1 MTTIA
6 ITWWRWWWRKTLF
19 LSDKF
24 IIFISIRES
33 EPGEV
38 LRKQLLTNMDFNSWN
53 IFWSS
58 SFGLLAVLIIL
69 GNFFT
74 IWVFHRQRSRKRSY
88 FLLISLAVADL
99 MVGLFAIPL
108 FIIGSSTEYSRFWWL
123 VSTSFDAFTGLTSI
137 YTLAVISL
145 ERMFAIVCPLRHRT
159 LTSRNYIY
167 AIAIPWMVAAV
178 FVTVLILYSYEIIKH
193 PSYRFL
199 LLLFQTTP
207 LLTMCVAYFSIWIKR
222 KSTKGIRNHRAAR
235 ESKLAKTLFLVTGAS
250 LLTWTPF
257 QIMNN
262 LFLFQGLQISLTVF
276 YLSKILQF
284 SNSLVNVVIYP
295 LRIPEFK
302 KTLKNIIHCCR
313 AASQRPTTAR
323 SQPVVPLNKIT

>member
-1 MTTIA
+1 
-6 ITWWRWWWRKTLF
+6 
-19 LSDKF
+19 
-24 IIFISIRES
+24 
-33 EPGEV
+33 
-38 LRKQLLTNMDFNSWN
+38 MDFNSWN

-58 SFGLLAVLIIL
+58 VFGLLVVLIIF

-108 FIIGSSTEYSRFWWL
+108 FIIGSSTEYPYLRWL
-123 VSTSFDAFTGLTSI
+123 VPTSFDAFTGLTSI

-145 ERMFAIVCPLRHRT
+145 ERMFAIICPLRHRT

-167 AIAIPWMVAAV
+167 AIAIPWISAAV
-178 FVTVLILYSYEIIKH
+178 FVAVLILYSNEIMKH
-193 PSYRFL
+193 PSCSFF

-235 ESKLAKTLFLVTGAS
+235 ESKLANTLFLVTGAS

-257 QIMNN
+257 QMINN
-262 LFLFQGLQISLTVF
+262 ISLFEVFRISLTVSN
-276 YLSKILQF
+276 LIKILQY

-302 KTLKNIIHCCR
+302 TTLKKIIPCCG
-313 AASQRPTTAR
+313 AASQRPTTVR
-323 SQPVVPLNKIT
+323 SQPAVPLSRIT

>member
-1 MTTIA
+1 
-6 ITWWRWWWRKTLF
+6 
-19 LSDKF
+19 
-24 IIFISIRES
+24 
-33 EPGEV
+33 
-38 LRKQLLTNMDFNSWN
+38 MDFNSWN

-108 FIIGSSTEYSRFWWL
+108 FIIGSSTEYSHFWWL

-145 ERMFAIVCPLRHRT
+145 ERMFATVCPLRHRT
-159 LTSRNYIY
+159 LTSRNYIC
-167 AIAIPWMVAAV
+167 AVAIPWVTAAV
-178 FVTVLILYSYEIIKH
+178 FIAVLNLYFNGIMKD
-193 PSYRFL
+193 PSYNFPA
-199 LLLFQTTP
+199 LLFQTTP
-207 LLTMCVAYFSIWIKR
+207 LLTICVAYFSIWIKR
-222 KSTKGIRNHRAAR
+222 KYTKGIRNHRAAR
-235 ESKLAKTLFLVTGAS
+235 ESKLANTLFLVTGAS

-257 QIMNN
+257 QMINY
-262 LFLFQGLQISLTVF
+262 LSYIAGLQVSRTLL

-284 SNSLVNVVIYP
+284 SNSLVNVIIYP

-302 KTLKNIIHCCR
+302 RTLKNVIHCCR
-313 AASQRPTTAR
+313 AASQRPTSAR
-323 SQPVVPLNKIT
+323 SQPAVPLNRIT

>member
-1 MTTIA
+1 
-6 ITWWRWWWRKTLF
+6 
-19 LSDKF
+19 
-24 IIFISIRES
+24 
-33 EPGEV
+33 
-38 LRKQLLTNMDFNSWN
+38 MDFNSWN

-108 FIIGSSTEYSRFWWL
+108 FIKKNSTEYSHFWWL
-123 VSTSFDAFTGLTSI
+123 VSTSFEAFTGLTSI

-145 ERMFAIVCPLRHRT
+145 GRMFAIVCPLRHRT

-167 AIAIPWMVAAV
+167 AIAIPWIAAAV

-222 KSTKGIRNHRAAR
+222 KSTKGIQNHRAAR
-235 ESKLAKTLFLVTGAS
+235 ESKLANTLFLVTGAS

-257 QIMNN
+257 QMINN
-262 LFLFQGLQISLTVF
+262 LSFIEGWRISSTLL

-295 LRIPEFK
+295 LRIPQFK
-302 KTLKNIIHCCR
+302 TTFKNIIHYCG
-313 AASQRPTTAR
+313 AVSQRPTTAR
-323 SQPVVPLNKIT
+323 SQPAVPLNRITQLRC

>member
-1 MTTIA
+1 
-6 ITWWRWWWRKTLF
+6 
-19 LSDKF
+19 
-24 IIFISIRES
+24 
-33 EPGEV
+33 
-38 LRKQLLTNMDFNSWN
+38 MDFNSWN

-58 SFGLLAVLIIL
+58 AFGLLAVLIVT
-69 GNFFT
+69 GNFFS

-108 FIIGSSTEYSRFWWL
+108 FITRRSTRHSHLRWL

-159 LTSRNYIY
+159 LTSLNYIY

-235 ESKLAKTLFLVTGAS
+235 ESKLANTLFLVSGAS
-250 LLTWTPF
+250 LITWTPY
-257 QIMNN
+257 QMINN
-262 LFLFQGLQISLTVF
+262 LSYFEGLGFRISLTIF

-295 LRIPEFK
+295 QRIPEFK
-302 KTLKNIIHCCR
+302 TILKNIIHCCR

-323 SQPVVPLNKIT
+323 SQPAVPLNRIT

>member
-1 MTTIA
+1 
-6 ITWWRWWWRKTLF
+6 
-19 LSDKF
+19 
-24 IIFISIRES
+24 
-33 EPGEV
+33 
-38 LRKQLLTNMDFNSWN
+38 MDFNSWN

-58 SFGLLAVLIIL
+58 AFGLLAVLIVT
-69 GNFFT
+69 GNFFS

-108 FIIGSSTEYSRFWWL
+108 FITRRSTRHSHLRWL

-159 LTSRNYIY
+159 LTFRNYLCV
-167 AIAIPWMVAAV
+167 IAMPWIVAAV
-178 FVTVLILYSYEIIKH
+178 FVAVLILHLNGIIKH
-193 PSYRFL
+193 PSYKVL

-207 LLTMCVAYFSIWIKR
+207 LLTMCVAYFCIWIKR

-235 ESKLAKTLFLVTGAS
+235 ESKLANTLFLVSGAS
-250 LLTWTPF
+250 LITWTPY
-257 QIMNN
+257 QMINN
-262 LFLFQGLQISLTVF
+262 LSYFEGLGFRISLTIF

-295 LRIPEFK
+295 QRIPEFK
-302 KTLKNIIHCCR
+302 TILKNIIHCCR

-323 SQPVVPLNKIT
+323 SQPAVPLNRIA

>member
-1 MTTIA
+1 
-6 ITWWRWWWRKTLF
+6 
-19 LSDKF
+19 
-24 IIFISIRES
+24 
-33 EPGEV
+33 
-38 LRKQLLTNMDFNSWN
+38 MDFNSWN

-58 SFGLLAVLIIL
+58 AFGLLAVLIIL

-99 MVGLFAIPL
+99 MVGLFAIPI
-108 FIIGSSTEYSRFWWL
+108 FIISSTEYSYLRWL
-123 VSTSFDAFTGLTSI
+123 VPTSFDAFTGLTSI

-167 AIAIPWMVAAV
+167 AIAIPWIAAAV
-178 FVTVLILYSYEIIKH
+178 FIAVIILKPKGSVKHLSYKFFPFLFLI
-193 PSYRFL
+193 
-199 LLLFQTTP
+199 TP
-207 LLTMCVAYFSIWIKR
+207 LLTMCVAYLSIWIKQ

-250 LLTWTPF
+250 VLTWTPF
-257 QIMNN
+257 QVMNN
-262 LFLFQGLQISLTVF
+262 LFLFQGLQISLTIF

-284 SNSLVNVVIYP
+284 SNSHVNVVIYP

-302 KTLKNIIHCCR
+302 TTLKNIIHCCR
-313 AASQRPTTAR
+313 AASQRSTTAH

>member
-1 MTTIA
+1 
-6 ITWWRWWWRKTLF
+6 
-19 LSDKF
+19 
-24 IIFISIRES
+24 
-33 EPGEV
+33 
-38 LRKQLLTNMDFNSWN
+38 MDFNPWN

-58 SFGLLAVLIIL
+58 AFGLLAVLIIL
-69 GNFFT
+69 GNFFS
-74 IWVFHRQRSRKRSY
+74 ICVFHRKKSRKRSY

-108 FIIGSSTEYSRFWWL
+108 FIKNNSTEYSHFWWL
-123 VSTSFDAFTGLTSI
+123 VSTSFEAFTGLTSI

-145 ERMFAIVCPLRHRT
+145 ERIFVIVCPLRHRT
-159 LTSRNYIY
+159 LTSLNYIY

-222 KSTKGIRNHRAAR
+222 KPTKGIRNHRAAR
-235 ESKLAKTLFLVTGAS
+235 ESKLANTLFLVTGAS

-257 QIMNN
+257 QVFNN
-262 LFLFQGLQISLTVF
+262 LFSFDRLRISLTLL
-276 YLSKILQF
+276 YLSRILQF

-295 LRIPEFK
+295 LRIPQFK
-302 KTLKNIIHCCR
+302 TTFKNIIHYCG
-313 AASQRPTTAR
+313 AVSQRPTTAR
-323 SQPVVPLNKIT
+323 SQPAVPLNRITQLRC

>member
-1 MTTIA
+1 
-6 ITWWRWWWRKTLF
+6 
-19 LSDKF
+19 
-24 IIFISIRES
+24 
-33 EPGEV
+33 
-38 LRKQLLTNMDFNSWN
+38 MDFNSWN

-58 SFGLLAVLIIL
+58 VFGLLAVLIIL

-108 FIIGSSTEYSRFWWL
+108 FIKGSSTEHSYLWRL
-123 VSTSFDAFTGLTSI
+123 VSKSFDAFTGLTSI

-145 ERMFAIVCPLRHRT
+145 ERLFAILCPLRHRT
-159 LTSRNYIY
+159 LTSRSYIY
-167 AIAIPWMVAAV
+167 AIAIPWIAAAV
-178 FVTVLILYSYEIIKH
+178 FIAVIILKPNGRVKH
-193 PSYRFL
+193 PSYKFFPFL
-199 LLLFQTTP
+199 FLITP
-207 LLTMCVAYFSIWIKR
+207 LLTVCVAYFSIWIKQ

-235 ESKLAKTLFLVTGAS
+235 ESKLTKTLFLVTGAS

-262 LFLFQGLQISLTVF
+262 LFLFQGLQISLTVSN
-276 YLSKILQF
+276 LSKILQF

-302 KTLKNIIHCCR
+302 TTLKNIIHCCG
-313 AASQRPTTAR
+313 AASQRPTAR
-323 SQPVVPLNKIT
+323 SQPLVPLNKIT

>member
-1 MTTIA
+1 
-6 ITWWRWWWRKTLF
+6 
-19 LSDKF
+19 
-24 IIFISIRES
+24 
-33 EPGEV
+33 
-38 LRKQLLTNMDFNSWN
+38 MDFNSWN

-58 SFGLLAVLIIL
+58 VFGLLAVLIIL

-108 FIIGSSTEYSRFWWL
+108 FIIGSSTEYPYLRWL

-167 AIAIPWMVAAV
+167 AIAIPWIAAAV
-178 FVTVLILYSYEIIKH
+178 FIAVIILKPKGSVKH
-193 PSYRFL
+193 PSYKFFPFL
-199 LLLFQTTP
+199 FLITP
-207 LLTMCVAYFSIWIKR
+207 LLTMCVAYYSIWIKQ

-235 ESKLAKTLFLVTGAS
+235 ESKLANTLFLVTGAS

-257 QIMNN
+257 QMINYL
-262 LFLFQGLQISLTVF
+262 LFIRGLQVSRTLL

-284 SNSLVNVVIYP
+284 SNSLVNVIIYP
-295 LRIPEFK
+295 LGIPEFK
-302 KTLKNIIHCCR
+302 RTLKNVIHCCR

-323 SQPVVPLNKIT
+323 SQPAVPLNRITSLRCRTVNFTQSRGI

>member
-1 MTTIA
+1 
-6 ITWWRWWWRKTLF
+6 
-19 LSDKF
+19 
-24 IIFISIRES
+24 
-33 EPGEV
+33 
-38 LRKQLLTNMDFNSWN
+38 MDFKSWN
-53 IFWSS
+53 IFWSPV
-58 SFGLLAVLIIL
+58 FGLLAVLIIL

-74 IWVFHRQRSRKRSY
+74 IRVFHRQRSRKRSY
-88 FLLISLAVADL
+88 FLLNSLAVADL

-108 FIIGSSTEYSRFWWL
+108 FIIGSSTEYPYLRWL
-123 VSTSFDAFTGLTSI
+123 VPTSFDAFTGLTSI

-235 ESKLAKTLFLVTGAS
+235 ESKLANTLFLVTGAS

-257 QIMNN
+257 QMINY
-262 LFLFQGLQISLTVF
+262 LSYIAGLQVSWTLL

-302 KTLKNIIHCCR
+302 RTLKNVIHCCR

-323 SQPVVPLNKIT
+323 SQPAVPLNRIT

>member
-1 MTTIA
+1 
-6 ITWWRWWWRKTLF
+6 
-19 LSDKF
+19 
-24 IIFISIRES
+24 
-33 EPGEV
+33 
-38 LRKQLLTNMDFNSWN
+38 MDFNSWN

-108 FIIGSSTEYSRFWWL
+108 FIIGSSTEYSHFWWL

-167 AIAIPWMVAAV
+167 AIAIPWIAAAV
-178 FVTVLILYSYEIIKH
+178 FIALIILYSKGVIKYT
-193 PSYRFL
+193 SYKFSPFL
-199 LLLFQTTP
+199 FLITP
-207 LLTMCVAYFSIWIKR
+207 LLTMCVAYFSIWIKQ
-222 KSTKGIRNHRAAR
+222 KSTKEIRNHRAAR

-257 QIMNN
+257 QVFNN
-262 LFLFQGLQISLTVF
+262 LFAFQVFQISLTVF

-302 KTLKNIIHCCR
+302 KTLKNIIHCTFPTSCSFEQNHLIVMLNSKFYTESGNLN
-313 AASQRPTTAR
+313 SQ
-323 SQPVVPLNKIT
+323 

>member
-1 MTTIA
+1 
-6 ITWWRWWWRKTLF
+6 
-19 LSDKF
+19 
-24 IIFISIRES
+24 
-33 EPGEV
+33 
-38 LRKQLLTNMDFNSWN
+38 MDFNSWN
-53 IFWSS
+53 IFWSPV
-58 SFGLLAVLIIL
+58 FGLLAVLIIL

-74 IWVFHRQRSRKRSY
+74 IRVFHRQRSRKRSY

-99 MVGLFAIPL
+99 MVGLFAIPI
-108 FIIGSSTEYSRFWWL
+108 FIISSTEYSYLRWL
-123 VSTSFDAFTGLTSI
+123 VPTSFDAFTGLTSI

-159 LTSRNYIY
+159 LTFRNYLC
-167 AIAIPWMVAAV
+167 AIAMPWIVAAV
-178 FVTVLILYSYEIIKH
+178 FVAVLILHLNGIIKH
-193 PSYRFL
+193 PSYKVL

-207 LLTMCVAYFSIWIKR
+207 LLTMCVAYFCIWIKR

-235 ESKLAKTLFLVTGAS
+235 ESKLANTLFLVTGAS

-257 QIMNN
+257 QMINY
-262 LFLFQGLQISLTVF
+262 LSYIAGLQVSWTLL

-302 KTLKNIIHCCR
+302 RTLKNVIHCCR

-323 SQPVVPLNKIT
+323 SHPAVPLNRIT

>member
-1 MTTIA
+1 
-6 ITWWRWWWRKTLF
+6 
-19 LSDKF
+19 
-24 IIFISIRES
+24 
-33 EPGEV
+33 
-38 LRKQLLTNMDFNSWN
+38 MDFNSWN

-99 MVGLFAIPL
+99 MVGLFAIPI
-108 FIIGSSTEYSRFWWL
+108 FIISSTECPYLRWL

-159 LTSRNYIY
+159 LTFRNYLCT
-167 AIAIPWMVAAV
+167 IAMPWIVAAV
-178 FVTVLILYSYEIIKH
+178 FVAVLILHFNGIIKH
-193 PSYRFL
+193 PSYKVL

-207 LLTMCVAYFSIWIKR
+207 LLTMCVAYFCIWIKR

-235 ESKLAKTLFLVTGAS
+235 ESKLANTLFLVSGAS
-250 LLTWTPF
+250 LITWTPY
-257 QIMNN
+257 QMINN
-262 LFLFQGLQISLTVF
+262 LSYFEGLGFRISLTIF

-295 LRIPEFK
+295 QRIPEFK
-302 KTLKNIIHCCR
+302 TILKNIIHCCR

-323 SQPVVPLNKIT
+323 SQPAVPLNRIA

>member
-1 MTTIA
+1 
-6 ITWWRWWWRKTLF
+6 
-19 LSDKF
+19 
-24 IIFISIRES
+24 
-33 EPGEV
+33 
-38 LRKQLLTNMDFNSWN
+38 MDFNSWN

-58 SFGLLAVLIIL
+58 AFGLLAVLIIF

-74 IWVFHRQRSRKRSY
+74 IWVFHRQGSRKRSY

-108 FIIGSSTEYSRFWWL
+108 FIKNNSTEHSYLWRL
-123 VSTSFDAFTGLTSI
+123 VSKSFDVFTGLTSI

-222 KSTKGIRNHRAAR
+222 KSTMGIQNHRAAR
-235 ESKLAKTLFLVTGAS
+235 ESKLANTLFLVTGAS

-257 QIMNN
+257 QVFNN
-262 LFLFQGLQISLTVF
+262 LISFDRLRISLTLL
-276 YLSKILQF
+276 YLSRILQF

-295 LRIPEFK
+295 LRIPQFK
-302 KTLKNIIHCCR
+302 TTFKNIIHYCG
-313 AASQRPTTAR
+313 AVSQRPTTAR
-323 SQPVVPLNKIT
+323 SQPAVPLNRITQLRC

>member
-1 MTTIA
+1 M
-6 ITWWRWWWRKTLF
+6 
-19 LSDKF
+19 
-24 IIFISIRES
+24 
-33 EPGEV
+33 
-38 LRKQLLTNMDFNSWN
+38 LTNMDFNSWN

-58 SFGLLAVLIIL
+58 AFGLLAVLIIL
-69 GNFFT
+69 GNFFS
-74 IWVFHRQRSRKRSY
+74 ICVFHRKKSRKRSY

-108 FIIGSSTEYSRFWWL
+108 FIIGSSTEYPYLRWL

-159 LTSRNYIY
+159 LTFRNYLCT
-167 AIAIPWMVAAV
+167 IAMPWIVAAV
-178 FVTVLILYSYEIIKH
+178 FVAVLILHLNGIIKH
-193 PSYRFL
+193 PSYKVL

-207 LLTMCVAYFSIWIKR
+207 LLTMCVAYFCIWIKQ

-235 ESKLAKTLFLVTGAS
+235 ESKLTKTLFLVTGAS

-262 LFLFQGLQISLTVF
+262 LFLFQGLQISLTVSN
-276 YLSKILQF
+276 LSKILQF

-302 KTLKNIIHCCR
+302 TTLKNIIHCCG
-313 AASQRPTTAR
+313 AVSQRPTAR
-323 SQPVVPLNKIT
+323 SQPLVPLNKIT

>member
-1 MTTIA
+1 
-6 ITWWRWWWRKTLF
+6 
-19 LSDKF
+19 
-24 IIFISIRES
+24 
-33 EPGEV
+33 
-38 LRKQLLTNMDFNSWN
+38 MDFNSWN

-108 FIIGSSTEYSRFWWL
+108 FIIGSSTEYSRLWWL

-222 KSTKGIRNHRAAR
+222 KSTMGIQNHRAAR
-235 ESKLAKTLFLVTGAS
+235 ESKLANTLFLVTGAS

-257 QIMNN
+257 QMINN
-262 LFLFQGLQISLTVF
+262 LSFIEGWRISSTLL

-295 LRIPEFK
+295 LRIPQFK
-302 KTLKNIIHCCR
+302 TTFKNIIHYCG
-313 AASQRPTTAR
+313 AVSQRPTTAR
-323 SQPVVPLNKIT
+323 SQPAVPLNRITQLRC

>member
-1 MTTIA
+1 M
-6 ITWWRWWWRKTLF
+6 
-19 LSDKF
+19 
-24 IIFISIRES
+24 
-33 EPGEV
+33 
-38 LRKQLLTNMDFNSWN
+38 RKQLLTNMDFNSWN

-58 SFGLLAVLIIL
+58 VFGLLAVLIIL
-69 GNFFT
+69 GNFFS
-74 IWVFHRQRSRKRSY
+74 ICVFHRKKSRKRSY

-108 FIIGSSTEYSRFWWL
+108 FIIGSSTEYPYLRWL
-123 VSTSFDAFTGLTSI
+123 VPTSFDAFTGLTSI

-159 LTSRNYIY
+159 LISRNYIY
-167 AIAIPWMVAAV
+167 AIAIPWIAAAV
-178 FVTVLILYSYEIIKH
+178 FIALIILYSKGVIKYT
-193 PSYRFL
+193 SYKFFPFL
-199 LLLFQTTP
+199 FLITP
-207 LLTMCVAYFSIWIKR
+207 LLTMCVAYFSIWIKQ

-257 QIMNN
+257 QVFNN
-262 LFLFQGLQISLTVF
+262 LFAFQVFQISLTVF

-313 AASQRPTTAR
+313 DASQRPTTAR
-323 SQPVVPLNKIT
+323 SQPVVRLNKIT

>member
-1 MTTIA
+1 
-6 ITWWRWWWRKTLF
+6 
-19 LSDKF
+19 
-24 IIFISIRES
+24 
-33 EPGEV
+33 
-38 LRKQLLTNMDFNSWN
+38 MDFNSWN

-58 SFGLLAVLIIL
+58 AFGLLAVLIIL

-99 MVGLFAIPL
+99 MVGLFAIPI
-108 FIIGSSTEYSRFWWL
+108 FIISSTEYSYLRWL
-123 VSTSFDAFTGLTSI
+123 VPTSFDAFTGLTSI

-167 AIAIPWMVAAV
+167 AIAIPWIAAAV
-178 FVTVLILYSYEIIKH
+178 FIAILILHFNGIMKY
-193 PSYRFL
+193 PSYKIIV
-199 LLLFQTTP
+199 LLFQTTP
-207 LLTMCVAYFSIWIKR
+207 LLTMCAAYFSIWIKR

-235 ESKLAKTLFLVTGAS
+235 ESKLANTLFLVSGAS
-250 LLTWTPF
+250 LITWTPY
-257 QIMNN
+257 QMINN
-262 LFLFQGLQISLTVF
+262 LSYFEGLGFRISLTIF

-295 LRIPEFK
+295 QRIPEFK
-302 KTLKNIIHCCR
+302 TILKNIIHCCR

-323 SQPVVPLNKIT
+323 SQPAVPLNRIA

>member
-1 MTTIA
+1 
-6 ITWWRWWWRKTLF
+6 
-19 LSDKF
+19 
-24 IIFISIRES
+24 
-33 EPGEV
+33 
-38 LRKQLLTNMDFNSWN
+38 MDFNPWN

-58 SFGLLAVLIIL
+58 AFGLLAVLIIL

-74 IWVFHRQRSRKRSY
+74 IWVFHQQGSRKRSY

-108 FIIGSSTEYSRFWWL
+108 FIKNNSTEHSYLWRL
-123 VSTSFDAFTGLTSI
+123 VSKSFDVFTGLTSI

-159 LTSRNYIY
+159 LTFRNYLC
-167 AIAIPWMVAAV
+167 AIAMPWIVAAV
-178 FVTVLILYSYEIIKH
+178 FVAVLILHLNGIIKH
-193 PSYRFL
+193 PSYKVL

-207 LLTMCVAYFSIWIKR
+207 LLTMCVAYFCIWIKR

-235 ESKLAKTLFLVTGAS
+235 ESKLANTLFLVTGAS

-257 QIMNN
+257 QVFNN
-262 LFLFQGLQISLTVF
+262 LFSFERLRISLTLL
-276 YLSKILQF
+276 YLSRILQF

-295 LRIPEFK
+295 LRIPQFK
-302 KTLKNIIHCCR
+302 TTFKNIIHYCG
-313 AASQRPTTAR
+313 AVSQRPTTAR
-323 SQPVVPLNKIT
+323 SQPAVPLNRITQLRC

>member
-1 MTTIA
+1 
-6 ITWWRWWWRKTLF
+6 
-19 LSDKF
+19 
-24 IIFISIRES
+24 
-33 EPGEV
+33 
-38 LRKQLLTNMDFNSWN
+38 MDFNSWN

-58 SFGLLAVLIIL
+58 AFGLLAVLIIL

-108 FIIGSSTEYSRFWWL
+108 FITRRSTRHSHLRWL

-159 LTSRNYIY
+159 LTLRNYIY

-207 LLTMCVAYFSIWIKR
+207 LLTMCVAYFSIWIKQ

-235 ESKLAKTLFLVTGAS
+235 ESKIAYTLFLVTGAS

-257 QIMNN
+257 QVFNN
-262 LFLFQGLQISLTVF
+262 LFSFDRLRISLTLL
-276 YLSKILQF
+276 YLSRILQF

-302 KTLKNIIHCCR
+302 RTLKNVIHCCR
-313 AASQRPTTAR
+313 AVSQRPTTAR
-323 SQPVVPLNKIT
+323 SQPAVPLNRITQLRC

>member
-1 MTTIA
+1 
-6 ITWWRWWWRKTLF
+6 
-19 LSDKF
+19 
-24 IIFISIRES
+24 
-33 EPGEV
+33 
-38 LRKQLLTNMDFNSWN
+38 MDFNSWN

-58 SFGLLAVLIIL
+58 AFGLLAVLIIF

-74 IWVFHRQRSRKRSY
+74 IWVFHRQGSRKRSY

-108 FIIGSSTEYSRFWWL
+108 FIKNNSTEHSYLWRL
-123 VSTSFDAFTGLTSI
+123 VSKSFDVFTGLTSI

-167 AIAIPWMVAAV
+167 AIAIPWIAAAV
-178 FVTVLILYSYEIIKH
+178 FVTVFILYSYEIIKH

-222 KSTKGIRNHRAAR
+222 KSTMGIQNHRAAR
-235 ESKLAKTLFLVTGAS
+235 ESKLANTLFLVTGAS

-257 QIMNN
+257 QVFNN
-262 LFLFQGLQISLTVF
+262 LISFDRLRISLTLL
-276 YLSKILQF
+276 YLSRILQF

-295 LRIPEFK
+295 LRIPQFK
-302 KTLKNIIHCCR
+302 TTFKNIIHYCG
-313 AASQRPTTAR
+313 AVSQRPTTAR
-323 SQPVVPLNKIT
+323 SQPAVPLNRITQLRC

>member
-1 MTTIA
+1 
-6 ITWWRWWWRKTLF
+6 
-19 LSDKF
+19 
-24 IIFISIRES
+24 
-33 EPGEV
+33 
-38 LRKQLLTNMDFNSWN
+38 MDFNSWN

-58 SFGLLAVLIIL
+58 VFGLLAVLIIL

-108 FIIGSSTEYSRFWWL
+108 FIKGSSTEHSYLWRL
-123 VSTSFDAFTGLTSI
+123 VSKSFDAFTGLTSI

-145 ERMFAIVCPLRHRT
+145 ERLFAILCPLRHRT
-159 LTSRNYIY
+159 LTSRSYIY
-167 AIAIPWMVAAV
+167 AIAIPWIAAAV
-178 FVTVLILYSYEIIKH
+178 FIAVIILKPNGRVKH
-193 PSYRFL
+193 PSYKFFPFL
-199 LLLFQTTP
+199 FLITP
-207 LLTMCVAYFSIWIKR
+207 LLTMCVAYFSIWIKQ

-235 ESKLAKTLFLVTGAS
+235 ESKLTKTLFLVTGAS

-262 LFLFQGLQISLTVF
+262 LFLFQGLQISLTVSN
-276 YLSKILQF
+276 LSKILQF

-302 KTLKNIIHCCR
+302 TTLKNIIHCCG
-313 AASQRPTTAR
+313 AASQRPTAR
-323 SQPVVPLNKIT
+323 SQPLVPLNKIT

>member
-1 MTTIA
+1 M
-6 ITWWRWWWRKTLF
+6 
-19 LSDKF
+19 
-24 IIFISIRES
+24 
-33 EPGEV
+33 
-38 LRKQLLTNMDFNSWN
+38 LTNMDFNSWN

-99 MVGLFAIPL
+99 MVGLFAIPI
-108 FIIGSSTEYSRFWWL
+108 FIISSTEYSYLRWL
-123 VSTSFDAFTGLTSI
+123 VPTSFDAFTGLTSI

-167 AIAIPWMVAAV
+167 AIAIPWIAAAV
-178 FVTVLILYSYEIIKH
+178 FIAILILHFNGIMKY
-193 PSYRFL
+193 PSYKIIV
-199 LLLFQTTP
+199 LLFQITP
-207 LLTMCVAYFSIWIKR
+207 LLTMCAAYFSIWIKR

-235 ESKLAKTLFLVTGAS
+235 ESKLANTLFLVTGAS

-257 QIMNN
+257 QMINN
-262 LFLFQGLQISLTVF
+262 LSFIEDWRISSTLL

-302 KTLKNIIHCCR
+302 TTLKNIIYCCG
-313 AASQRPTTAR
+313 AASQRPTTVR
-323 SQPVVPLNKIT
+323 SHWQPAFPLNRIT

>member
-1 MTTIA
+1 
-6 ITWWRWWWRKTLF
+6 
-19 LSDKF
+19 
-24 IIFISIRES
+24 
-33 EPGEV
+33 
-38 LRKQLLTNMDFNSWN
+38 MDFNSWN

-58 SFGLLAVLIIL
+58 AFGLLAVLIVT
-69 GNFFT
+69 GNFFS

-99 MVGLFAIPL
+99 MVGLFAIPI
-108 FIIGSSTEYSRFWWL
+108 FIISSTEYSYLRWL
-123 VSTSFDAFTGLTSI
+123 VPTSFDAFTGLTSI

-222 KSTKGIRNHRAAR
+222 KSTMGIQNHRAAR
-235 ESKLAKTLFLVTGAS
+235 ESKLANTLFLVTGAS

-257 QIMNN
+257 QMINY
-262 LFLFQGLQISLTVF
+262 LSYIAGLQVSWKLL

-302 KTLKNIIHCCR
+302 RTLKNVIHCCR

-323 SQPVVPLNKIT
+323 SQPAVPLNRIA

>member
-1 MTTIA
+1 
-6 ITWWRWWWRKTLF
+6 
-19 LSDKF
+19 
-24 IIFISIRES
+24 
-33 EPGEV
+33 
-38 LRKQLLTNMDFNSWN
+38 MDFNSWN
-53 IFWSS
+53 IFWSL

-99 MVGLFAIPL
+99 MVGLFAIPI
-108 FIIGSSTEYSRFWWL
+108 FIISSTECPYLRWL

-159 LTSRNYIY
+159 LTFRNYLC
-167 AIAIPWMVAAV
+167 AIAMPWIVAAV
-178 FVTVLILYSYEIIKH
+178 FVAVLILHFNGIIKH
-193 PSYRFL
+193 PSYKVL

-207 LLTMCVAYFSIWIKR
+207 LLTMCVAYFCIWIKR

-235 ESKLAKTLFLVTGAS
+235 ESKLANTLFLVTGAS
-250 LLTWTPF
+250 LITWTPY
-257 QIMNN
+257 QMINN
-262 LFLFQGLQISLTVF
+262 LSYFEGLGFRISSTIF

-295 LRIPEFK
+295 QRIPEFE
-302 KTLKNIIHCCR
+302 TILKNIIHCCR

-323 SQPVVPLNKIT
+323 SQPAVPLNRIA

>member
-1 MTTIA
+1 
-6 ITWWRWWWRKTLF
+6 
-19 LSDKF
+19 
-24 IIFISIRES
+24 
-33 EPGEV
+33 
-38 LRKQLLTNMDFNSWN
+38 MDFNSWN

-108 FIIGSSTEYSRFWWL
+108 FIIGSSTEYSHFWWL

-145 ERMFAIVCPLRHRT
+145 ERMFATVCPLRHRT
-159 LTSRNYIY
+159 LTSRNYIC
-167 AIAIPWMVAAV
+167 AVAIPWVTAAV
-178 FVTVLILYSYEIIKH
+178 FIAVLNLYFNGIMKD
-193 PSYRFL
+193 PSYNFPA
-199 LLLFQTTP
+199 LLFQTTP
-207 LLTMCVAYFSIWIKR
+207 LLTICVAYFSIWIKR
-222 KSTKGIRNHRAAR
+222 KYTKGIRNHRAAR
-235 ESKLAKTLFLVTGAS
+235 ESKLANTLFLVTGAS

-257 QIMNN
+257 QMINY
-262 LFLFQGLQISLTVF
+262 LSYIAGLQVSRTLL

-284 SNSLVNVVIYP
+284 SNSLVNVIIYP

-302 KTLKNIIHCCR
+302 RTLKNVIHCCR
-313 AASQRPTTAR
+313 AASQRPTSAR
-323 SQPVVPLNKIT
+323 SQPAVPLNRITSLRCRTVNFTQSRGI